1 MEGKEANGYSYT
13 AGNKS
18 ICWVRT
24 MACFAVAVLAPSLSP
39 RGKSKQRQEKN
50 MNSTNNRNVSGNV
63 VEAQELTKQFGEEI
77 AVDSLNMRV
86 PRGSIFGFIGPS
98 GCGKTTTVRLMTGV
112 HTPTSGQVT
121 VLGKDPVHFTKTDR
135 EKIGYLIQNFVLY
148 PELTVWE
155 NLNFTASFYGVSL
168 LGRPRRLNHLL
179 EFVELKEDR
188 NKLAGALSGGMKRRL
203 SLAATLVHNP
213 ELLFLDEPTAG
224 IDPLLR
230 RKFWDYFKEL
240 QTEGHTLFV
249 TTQYVGEAAYCD
261 LVGVMY
267 EGKLLMVETPEN
279 LRKKAFGGEIV
290 SIKTSEWIRFE
301 DRKKLE
307 ALPFVQSKVKVISD
321 TEIEIIV
328 DEASTAMP
336 ALIEA
341 SKAAR
346 INIETIEEITPPYDD
361 VFVRLIERETANV
374 ETV

>member
-1 MEGKEANGYSYT
+1 M
-13 AGNKS
+13 
-18 ICWVRT
+18 
-24 MACFAVAVLAPSLSP
+24 
-39 RGKSKQRQEKN
+39 
-50 MNSTNNRNVSGNV
+50 
-63 VEAQELTKQFGEEI
+63 VETRELTKQFGEEI
-77 AVDSLNMRV
+77 AVNSLTMDV
-86 PRGSIFGFIGPS
+86 PHGSIFGFIGPS
-98 GCGKTTTVRLMTGV
+98 GCGKTTTVRMLTGV
-112 HTPTSGQVT
+112 HAPTSGQVS
-121 VLGKDPVHFTKTDR
+121 VLGKEPIHFTKSDR
-135 EKIGYLIQNFVLY
+135 EKIGYLIQSFVLY

-168 LGRPRRLNHLL
+168 FGRRKRLNHLL
-179 EFVELKEDR
+179 EFVELKDDR

-230 RKFWDYFKEL
+230 RKFWDYFKGI
-240 QTEGHTLFV
+240 QAEGHTLFI

-267 EGKLLMVETPEN
+267 EGRLLMVETPEN

-290 SIKTSEWIRFE
+290 SIKTSEWIRYE

-307 ALPFVQSKVKVISD
+307 TLPFVQGKIKVINDS
-321 TEIEIIV
+321 EIEVTV

-336 ALIEA
+336 ALMEA
-341 SKAAR
+341 SKAAQ
-346 INIETIEEITPPYDD
+346 IKIETMEEITPPYDD

-374 ETV
+374 QTV

>member
-1 MEGKEANGYSYT
+1 
-13 AGNKS
+13 
-18 ICWVRT
+18 
-24 MACFAVAVLAPSLSP
+24 
-39 RGKSKQRQEKN
+39 
-50 MNSTNNRNVSGNV
+50 MNSTNNKNVSGHM
-63 VEAQELTKQFGEEI
+63 VETRELTKQFGEEI
-77 AVDSLNMRV
+77 AVNSLTMYV
-86 PRGSIFGFIGPS
+86 PHGSIFGFIGPS
-98 GCGKTTTVRLMTGV
+98 GCGKTTTVRMLTGV
-112 HTPTSGQVT
+112 HTPTSGQVS
-121 VLGKDPVHFTKTDR
+121 VLGKEPIHFTKSDR
-135 EKIGYLIQNFVLY
+135 EKIGYLIQTFVLY

-155 NLNFTASFYGVSL
+155 NLNFAASFYGVSL
-168 LGRPRRLNHLL
+168 FGRPKRLNHLL
-179 EFVELKEDR
+179 EFVELKDDR

-213 ELLFLDEPTAG
+213 TLLFLDEPTAG

-240 QTEGHTLFV
+240 QAEGHTLFI

-267 EGKLLMVETPEN
+267 EGRLLMVETPEN

-290 SIKTSEWIRFE
+290 SIKTSEWIRYE

-307 ALPFVQSKVKVISD
+307 TLPFVQGKIKVINDS
-321 TEIEIIV
+321 EIEVIV

-336 ALIEA
+336 ALMEA

-346 INIETIEEITPPYDD
+346 INIETMEEITPPYDD

-374 ETV
+374 QTV